1 MIRKIDELGRIGIPK
16 EVRTALKL
24 SPGSCLEISW
34 DVRKGQIVLQRES
47 SSCFICGGIT
57 ELVEKNEIC
66 ICQKCLQMFC
76 KTP

>member
-16 EVRTALKL
+16 EARKALKL
-24 SPGSCLEISW
+24 SAGSCLEISW
-34 DVRKGQIVLQRES
+34 DVRKGQIVLQREPS
-47 SSCFICGGIT
+47 VCVICGGIT

-66 ICQKCLQMFC
+66 ICQKCLQALC